1 MADFDFIAL
10 IEGRAEL
17 KQAKQDFLNFKQQA
31 EQPIKLT
38 FDTSG
43 LNAIFTGLGKQAQQ
57 SGIQVANNFVQ
68 SVQKNIRSAKVGDT
82 AIKAMFDGVVPDG
95 KLVFNGGGL
104 ESIGTTAQAVKALK
118 KELQGMS
125 NGAILKGFRF
135 DEDGKSFMA
144 DITDGANAT
153 IKVIGQLGDILNDQ
167 GEVVGH
173 RWQTNQTYVVD
184 YTSTIK
190 QAQKESQALADKVKE
205 IGDAFSTGAFD
216 KEVSKME
223 SAFANVGKNVSSDDI
238 KKMSDAATEYYRI
251 TQQIQDSLSGKSANP
266 LQGQDLADA
275 YGRSQLA
282 LQSFNNAYT
291 QMQANAKAAGI
302 ETGNAMKQAQN
313 EAQKL
318 ATQVDK
324 ISQSF
329 ITGEFDKN
337 ITKMEQG
344 LMNLSDSVSSEVVK
358 KMSDAA
364 AEYYRIT
371 QQIADSINNPNQPGA
386 LQGQDLADAYKKQEI
401 ALRTFKNA
409 QDEARASTQK
419 MLAEGSGARH
429 ANQLETWARNNSKA
443 LKKYG
448 DQIDEIAQ
456 KMRNA
461 KTQGELN
468 DAVNDAKNLKAE
480 ITSAGYAGQS
490 FADQFKRAFVHI
502 GEFTGIYAFTSMV
515 RQLPREMAQEVLK
528 IDTAMTELRKVST
541 ASASEI
547 SNYFEQATE
556 SAYKYGQTINEVIDS
571 TAAWTRLGYDLKD
584 ASILTDVTAELA
596 QVGSGLD
603 TKSATEGLQATIRG
617 FGLAAEDAKRVG
629 DLINEVA
636 DTKPIDALGI
646 INGLERSSAA
656 MKEMN
661 NSLEETIGL
670 ITATTSVTQDATSA
684 GTAWRTKF
692 KKRNCTNV
700 QKCA

>member
-57 SGIQVANNFVQ
+57 AGVQIAQQITKGVQNNVKNTRLTIDPSVSIKSGYDPISKYLKMDA
-68 SVQKNIRSAKVGDT
+68 SLAD
-82 AIKAMFDGVVPDG
+82 D
-95 KLVFNGGGL
+95 LVSQL
-104 ESIGTTAQAVKALK
+104 KRLK
-118 KELQGMS
+118 KEGGELQSFKLGFGGS
-125 NGAILKGFRF
+125 TFEAEIKNGDALVKILGELK
-135 DEDGKSFMA
+135 DEEDAFGNKTGNK
-144 DITDGANAT
+144 I
-153 IKVIGQLGDILNDQ
+153 
-167 GEVVGH
+167 
-173 RWQTNQTYVVD
+173 WQSRTQSTVD
-184 YTSTIK
+184 YTNSIK
-190 QAQKESQALADKVKE
+190 QAQKESQLLADKIKE
-205 IGDAFSTGAFD
+205 IGDAFSTGA
-216 KEVSKME
+216 
-223 SAFANVGKNVSSDDI
+223 
-238 KKMSDAATEYYRI
+238 
-251 TQQIQDSLSGKSANP
+251 
-266 LQGQDLADA
+266 
-275 YGRSQLA
+275 
-282 LQSFNNAYT
+282 
-291 QMQANAKAAGI
+291 
-302 ETGNAMKQAQN
+302 
-313 EAQKL
+313 
-318 ATQVDK
+318 
-324 ISQSF
+324 
-329 ITGEFDKN
+329 FDKN

-364 AEYYRIT
+364 AEYYKIT

-490 FADQFKRAFVHI
+490 VADQFKRAFVHI

-547 SNYFEQATE
+547 SKYFEQATE

-571 TAAWTRLGYDLKD
+571 TAAWTRLGYDLED

>member
-1 MADFDFIAL
+1 MAQDFIAL
-10 IEGRAEL
+10 IEGRADL
-17 KQAKQDFLNFKQQA
+17 KQAEQDFLNFKQQA
-31 EQPIKLT
+31 EKPIKLT
-38 FDTSG
+38 FDTNG
-43 LNAIFTGLGKQAQQ
+43 LNAVFTGLGKQAQQ
-57 SGIQVANNFVQ
+57 AGVQIAQQITKGVQNNVKNTRLTIDPSVSIKSGYDPISKYLKMDA
-68 SVQKNIRSAKVGDT
+68 SLAD
-82 AIKAMFDGVVPDG
+82 D
-95 KLVFNGGGL
+95 LVSQL
-104 ESIGTTAQAVKALK
+104 KRLK
-118 KELQGMS
+118 KEGGELQSFKLGFGGS
-125 NGAILKGFRF
+125 TFEAEIKNGDALVKILGELK
-135 DEDGKSFMA
+135 DEEDAFGNKTGNK
-144 DITDGANAT
+144 I
-153 IKVIGQLGDILNDQ
+153 
-167 GEVVGH
+167 
-173 RWQTNQTYVVD
+173 WQSRTQSTVD
-184 YTSTIK
+184 YTNSIK
-190 QAQKESQALADKVKE
+190 QAQKESQLLADKIKE
-205 IGDAFSTGAFD
+205 IGDAFSTGA
-216 KEVSKME
+216 
-223 SAFANVGKNVSSDDI
+223 
-238 KKMSDAATEYYRI
+238 
-251 TQQIQDSLSGKSANP
+251 
-266 LQGQDLADA
+266 
-275 YGRSQLA
+275 
-282 LQSFNNAYT
+282 
-291 QMQANAKAAGI
+291 
-302 ETGNAMKQAQN
+302 
-313 EAQKL
+313 
-318 ATQVDK
+318 
-324 ISQSF
+324 
-329 ITGEFDKN
+329 FDKN

-364 AEYYRIT
+364 AEYYKIT

-468 DAVNDAKNLKAE
+468 DAINDAKNLKAE

-515 RQLPREMAQEVLK
+515 RRLPREMAQEVLK

-571 TAAWTRLGYDLKD
+571 TASWTRLGYDLED